1 MFENATEQ
9 LESIIQ
15 VRKAEE
21 AGGATPDSN
30 GNPDILQL
38 AEEITGLL
46 DAGNITAD
54 TEKVSAWAQSKG
66 LSAEN
71 AMDFASSV
79 IDAYLGEDEEGEE
92 EGEGEEEDHA
102 EPDADNM
109 GGESDNDED
118 NEDEETM
125 KSGIKY
131 LESLEATINALGEQL
146 AEIQKSNSILA
157 AGLHSLIESGEKQS
171 EEMTLLKSKL
181 GIISATPVNPKNP
194 VLSTNEVPVQKSS
207 FADMPRNDIKQI
219 ILKGSLAG
227 KIKLEEVQLWETTG
241 KITQNIENLIKES
254 GK

>member
-1 MFENATEQ
+1 MFEDAEKQ
-9 LESIIQ
+9 LNEIIQ

-21 AGGATPDSN
+21 TGATPDSN

-92 EGEGEEEDHA
+92 EGEEEDHA

-131 LESLEATINALGEQL
+131 LESLESTINALGEQL

-181 GIISATPVNPKNP
+181 GIISTTPVNPKNP

-241 KITQNIENLIKES
+241 KITPNIENLIKEQ